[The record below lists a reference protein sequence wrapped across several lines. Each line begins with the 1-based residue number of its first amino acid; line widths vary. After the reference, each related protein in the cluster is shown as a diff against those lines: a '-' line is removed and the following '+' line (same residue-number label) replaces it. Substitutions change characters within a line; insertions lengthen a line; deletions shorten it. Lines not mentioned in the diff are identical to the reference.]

1 MQLFQNHNYLSK
13 QYQNNFLECTVLQ
26 TTLHIP
32 FLQAQWHCGL
42 ECNLLA
48 SNGFKAANKAQKA
61 NSSTAST
68 EVPPLLVQ
76 LASITPCRL
85 LLKGLRSDTYYHD
98 LKTDAPLYTFYS
110 TPLESSKNL
119 AFETDMVDMIWQDF
133 GLSKQLASKEVVRTA
148 VGQLFNNAK
157 SLESPGHNGSGLYGR
172 YCMLNHCCVANAK
185 CILNEE
191 ANGFPLDVRAQKTI
205 EKGEEITTR

>member
-1 MQLFQNHNYLSK
+1 MMIISLFS
-13 QYQNNFLECTVLQ
+13 TVLQ
-26 TTLHIP
+26 TTLHTIL

-185 CILNEE
+185 CIIKEQCGGGAKE
-191 ANGFPLDVRAQKTI
+191 FPLDVRAQTTI
-205 EKGEEITTR
+205 ERGEEITTRLVLQ

>member
-1 MQLFQNHNYLSK
+1 M
-13 QYQNNFLECTVLQ
+13 
-26 TTLHIP
+26 
-32 FLQAQWHCGL
+32 QAQWHCGL

-98 LKTDAPLYTFYS
+98 LNTDAPLYTFYS

-185 CILNEE
+185 CIIKEQCGGAKE
-191 ANGFPLDVRAQKTI
+191 FPLDVRAQTTI
-205 EKGEEITTR
+205 ERGEEITTRLGHLFFVWEI